1 MGLIHIFYNIG
12 FKCNGYTRNLEFG
25 IKELTNESYIIL
37 LVETQEHD
45 IDSRVGQMQCTLL
58 DIGEKTEI
66 KKRTKGGGMFD

>member
-1 MGLIHIFYNIG
+1 MNV
-12 FKCNGYTRNLEFG
+12 RFG
-25 IKELTNESYIIL
+25 IEESINESNIIL